1 MIRFF
6 HAEDAD
12 LQAYPSSKPPSSD
25 GLKKQ
30 NLNTSL
36 REKSHKKQGA
46 QPGHDGIRMIITGEP
61 DHVTDL
67 IPAPC
72 QKCPQWQKYKGTAC
86 NVERRY
92 QVDIVIRQ
100 TLEAYDCYKVVC
112 PKTNETLKGI
122 FPDDIKGEIQYGTNI
137 TSFIVSLNTVGNFQI
152 CNLAFSSGISKYTLK
167 RIRLLNASS

>member
-137 TSFIVSLNTVGNFQI
+137 TSFIVSLNTVGKS
-152 CNLAFSSGISKYTLK
+152 L
-167 RIRLLNASS
+167 